1 MVELKL
7 NYDELTEMSLED
19 AKKIVGEFDN
29 ESCLEDIGE
38 EVNGTNYGVKVIDE
52 GDWID
57 EGKYQYRTDI
67 GVLCEFDDK
76 WNVVKM
82 FDIAA
87 VSEIT
92 RSGSYFSEYNY
103 EYDNLVVNKI
113 IKKVIP
119 KQIIPERTVVT
130 LEEWMHDFILVK
142 MEDIRYV
149 RRIIKYIDSYT

>member
-130 LEEWMHDFILVK
+130 LEEWMHDFKGIQSK
-142 MEDIRYV
+142 ERKK
-149 RRIIKYIDSYT
+149 RIWRKY

>member
-7 NYDELTEMSLED
+7 NYDELIEMSIED
-19 AKKIVGEFDN
+19 AKKIVGEFN
-29 ESCLEDIGE
+29 KESFLEDIGE
-38 EVNGTNYGVKVIDE
+38 EVNGTNYGVMVLDE

-82 FDIAA
+82 FDIA
-87 VSEIT
+87 VISEIT
-92 RSGSYFSEYNY
+92 RSGSYFTDYNY
-103 EYDNLVVNKI
+103 DYEDLEVNKI

-119 KQIIPERTVVT
+119 QQIIPERTVIT
-130 LEEWMHDFILVK
+130 LEK
-142 MEDIRYV
+142 
-149 RRIIKYIDSYT
+149 

>member
-1 MVELKL
+1 MRSMIPLPFITIRRAALRILIDTNVLL
-7 NYDELTEMSLED
+7 DYLLTREPFYED

-29 ESCLEDIGE
+29 ESFLEDIGE
-38 EVNGTNYGVKVIDE
+38 EVNGNNYGIKVLDE

-82 FDIAA
+82 FDIA
-87 VSEIT
+87 VTSEVT
-92 RSGSYFSEYNY
+92 RNGSYFTDYNY
-103 EYDNLVVNKI
+103 DYENLKVNKI

-119 KQIIPERTVVT
+119 QQIIPERTVVT
-130 LEEWMHDFILVK
+130 LEG
-142 MEDIRYV
+142 
-149 RRIIKYIDSYT
+149 

>member
-7 NYDELTEMSLED
+7 NYDELTEMSLEG

-29 ESCLEDIGE
+29 ESFLEDIGE

-52 GDWID
+52 GGWID

-82 FDIAA
+82 FDIA
-87 VSEIT
+87 VTSEIT

-103 EYDNLVVNKI
+103 EYDKLVVNKI

-130 LEEWMHDFILVK
+130 LG
-142 MEDIRYV
+142 
-149 RRIIKYIDSYT
+149 

>member
-7 NYDELTEMSLED
+7 IYDELTEMSLED

-82 FDIAA
+82 FDIA
-87 VSEIT
+87 VTSKIT

-103 EYDNLVVNKI
+103 EHENLKVNKI

-130 LEEWMHDFILVK
+130 LEE
-142 MEDIRYV
+142 
-149 RRIIKYIDSYT
+149 

>member
-1 MVELKL
+1 MVELEL

-29 ESCLEDIGE
+29 ESFLEDIGE
-38 EVNGTNYGVKVIDE
+38 EVNSSNYGVKVLDE
-52 GDWID
+52 GDWVD

-82 FDIAA
+82 FDIA
-87 VSEIT
+87 VTSEIT
-92 RSGSYFSEYNY
+92 RSGSYFTDYNY
-103 EYDNLVVNKI
+103 DYDDLRVNKI

-130 LEEWMHDFILVK
+130 LEG
-142 MEDIRYV
+142 
-149 RRIIKYIDSYT
+149 

>member
-7 NYDELTEMSLED
+7 NYDDLTEMSLED
-19 AKKIVGEFDN
+19 AKKIVGEFN
-29 ESCLEDIGE
+29 KESFLEDIGE
-38 EVNGTNYGVKVIDE
+38 EVNGTNYGVMVLDE

-67 GVLCEFDDK
+67 GVLCEFDEN

-82 FDIAA
+82 FDIA
-87 VSEIT
+87 VTSEIT

-103 EYDNLVVNKI
+103 EYEDLKVNKI

-119 KQIIPERTVVT
+119 QQIIPERTVVT
-130 LEEWMHDFILVK
+130 LEK
-142 MEDIRYV
+142 
-149 RRIIKYIDSYT
+149 

>member
-7 NYDELTEMSLED
+7 NYDELTEMSLEE

-29 ESCLEDIGE
+29 ENFLEDIGE
-38 EVNGTNYGVKVIDE
+38 EVNGSNYGVKVLDE
-52 GDWID
+52 GNWVD

-67 GVLCEFDDK
+67 GVLCEFDGK

-82 FDIAA
+82 FDIA
-87 VSEIT
+87 VTSEIT

-119 KQIIPERTVVT
+119 KQIIPEKTVVT
-130 LEEWMHDFILVK
+130 LGE
-142 MEDIRYV
+142 
-149 RRIIKYIDSYT
+149 

>member
-7 NYDELTEMSLED
+7 NYDELIETSLED
-19 AKKIVGEFDN
+19 AKKIVGEFN
-29 ESCLEDIGE
+29 KESFLEDIGE
-38 EVNGTNYGVKVIDE
+38 EVNGTNYGVMVLDE

-87 VSEIT
+87 VSKIT

-130 LEEWMHDFILVK
+130 LE
-142 MEDIRYV
+142 
-149 RRIIKYIDSYT
+149 

>member
-7 NYDELTEMSLED
+7 NYDELIEMSLED
-19 AKKIVGEFDN
+19 AKKIVGEFN
-29 ESCLEDIGE
+29 KESFLEDIGE
-38 EVNGTNYGVKVIDE
+38 EVNGTNYGVMVLDE

-82 FDIAA
+82 FDIA
-87 VSEIT
+87 VTSEII
-92 RSGSYFSEYNY
+92 RNGSYFTDYNY
-103 EYDNLVVNKI
+103 DYENLKVNKI
-113 IKKVIP
+113 IKKIIP

-130 LEEWMHDFILVK
+130 LEE
-142 MEDIRYV
+142 
-149 RRIIKYIDSYT
+149 

>member
-1 MVELKL
+1 M
-7 NYDELTEMSLED
+7 
-19 AKKIVGEFDN
+19 
-29 ESCLEDIGE
+29 
-38 EVNGTNYGVKVIDE
+38 NGANYGIKVFEE

-76 WNVVKM
+76 WNIVKM
-82 FDIAA
+82 FDIAIT
-87 VSEIT
+87 SEIT

-103 EYDNLVVNKI
+103 EYDDFVVNKI

-130 LEEWMHDFILVK
+130 LE
-142 MEDIRYV
+142 
-149 RRIIKYIDSYT
+149 

>member
-29 ESCLEDIGE
+29 ESFLEDIGE
-38 EVNGTNYGVKVIDE
+38 EVNSSNYGVKVIDE

-57 EGKYQYRTDI
+57 EGKYQYRMDI

-82 FDIAA
+82 FDIA
-87 VSEIT
+87 VTSEIT

-130 LEEWMHDFILVK
+130 LEG
-142 MEDIRYV
+142 
-149 RRIIKYIDSYT
+149 